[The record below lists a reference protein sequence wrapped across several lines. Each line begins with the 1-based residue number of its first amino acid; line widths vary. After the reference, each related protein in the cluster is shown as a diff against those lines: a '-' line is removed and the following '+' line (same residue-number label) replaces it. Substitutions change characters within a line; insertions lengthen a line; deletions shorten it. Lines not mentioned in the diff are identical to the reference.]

1 MNKLILAS
9 LGAAALSACATTSF
23 SEDAVTRFLERAE
36 MCEHWMGEEPYD
48 DARRAEI
55 DRNQRDL
62 RCTTVRRDGEAL
74 KLSRR
79 DRPDDLR
86 RIDEA
91 LAGF

>member
-1 MNKLILAS
+1 MRILVLA
-9 LGAAALSACATTSF
+9 GATVALSGCADPTWSD
-23 SEDAVTRFLERAE
+23 DAVTRFVERAE

-55 DRNQRDL
+55 DRNLDEL
-62 RCTTVRRDGEAL
+62 RCTTITRDGEAL

-79 DRPDDLR
+79 DRPEDLG
-86 RIDEA
+86 RIDGA

>member
-1 MNKLILAS
+1 MRMLV
-9 LGAAALSACATTSF
+9 LGAAIALSGCASTSY
-23 SEDAVTRFLERAE
+23 SDDAVTRFVERAA

-55 DRNQRDL
+55 DRNLGDL
-62 RCTTVRRDGEAL
+62 RCTTIRRDGEAL
-74 KLSRR
+74 KLSRK
-79 DRPDDLR
+79 DRPEDLG

>member
-1 MNKLILAS
+1 MRRLVLAAM
-9 LGAAALSACATTSF
+9 AAALAGCASTTWSD
-23 SEDAVTRFLERAE
+23 DAVARFVERAQ

-48 DARRAEI
+48 AARRAEI
-55 DRNQRDL
+55 DGNLRDL

-74 KLSRR
+74 RLSRR
-79 DRPDDLR
+79 DRPEDLR